1 MSDRRTTSGSVLIA
15 ATLNSSMDTVA
26 RYQRALKKDF
36 YRAIAALR
44 DMQRERFS
52 RNSAYVPEVR
62 E

>member
-1 MSDRRTTSGSVLIA
+1 VLIA